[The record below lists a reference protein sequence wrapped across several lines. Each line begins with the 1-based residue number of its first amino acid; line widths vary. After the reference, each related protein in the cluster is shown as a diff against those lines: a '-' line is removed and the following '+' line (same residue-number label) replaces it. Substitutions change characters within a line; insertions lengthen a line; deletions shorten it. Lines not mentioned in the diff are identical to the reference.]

1 MGAFIVKQPNGKYAR
16 FSTIV
21 DCITDY
27 NMTEEDYI
35 ELCVERAKEEAER
48 EARTILKNY
57 IRPFDWVFDYFCP
70 NNQSY
75 PEFIEQLKEMGATEE
90 QIKRVEESQRIYE
103 RDIEGE

>member
-16 FSTIV
+16 FSTIT

-35 ELCVERAKEEAER
+35 NLRVEKAREEAKDTLE
-48 EARTILKNY
+48 NY
-57 IRPFDWVFDYFCP
+57 TRPFDWIFEYFCP
-70 NNQSY
+70 NNLSY
-75 PEFIEQLKEMGATEE
+75 PSFIEQLKAMGATEE